1 MDLVKRAL
9 TFLTF
14 FVCCISLAFLAASFA
29 TQSWIEAEPIRTGI
43 KLNSTSSY
51 GEDKKF
57 VGTINFGLFKGEK
70 VLDYGLGPRKS
81 HIWIKTELL
90 KNPTLMVF
98 GLWLFTI
105 ICVALSM
112 VFGLVG
118 AIFAVI
124 NTVIVPVE
132 LITGMVGLY
141 LWNCIGAVASLAA
154 VLSWVVQY
162 YVKLQ
167 KNVMT
172 EEEIGDKWTSEGQAR
187 LGSSFWFVIVALVLY
202 VLNIFIIKLA
212 QNHVWEHRQPKSTTD
227 KNPEGAIML
236 Y

>member
-1 MDLVKRAL
+1 MDIVKRAL

-14 FVCCISLAFLAASFA
+14 FVCCTSLAFLAASFA
-29 TQSWIEAEPIRTGI
+29 TQSWIEAEPIRTGFN
-43 KLNSTSSY
+43 LNSTSLE
-51 GEDKKF
+51 GDDKKF
-57 VGTINFGLFKGEK
+57 VGKINFGLFKGEK
-70 VLDYGLGPRKS
+70 ILDYGFGPRKS
-81 HIWIKTELL
+81 QIWIKTELQE
-90 KNPTLMVF
+90 NPTLMKF

-112 VFGLVG
+112 LFGLVG
-118 AIFAVI
+118 AVFAVI

-132 LITGMVGLY
+132 LITGMMGLY
-141 LWNCIGAVASLAA
+141 LWNCIGAITSLAA
-154 VLSWVVQY
+154 ILSWVAQY
-162 YVKLQ
+162 YLKLQ

-172 EEEIGDKWTSEGQAR
+172 EEEIRVQWTSEGQAR
-187 LGSSFWFVIVALVLY
+187 FGSSFWFVIVALILY
-202 VLNIFIIKLA
+202 ILNVFIIKLA